1 MHGQMWF
8 RARPRGRACHEERGC
23 DVMRILL
30 KGLGG
35 GVLSVLTYVLLA
47 APTSVIAEA
56 SPNHAVQITL
66 QDQGFVPGRVYAG
79 VNKVVTLRIVNR
91 GSKIHEFA
99 IPYYYVFTR
108 NLNPGDVTTVSFTP
122 STAGRFDMVSDPKG
136 NDEPEFK
143 GEFIV
148 TDHK

>member
-1 MHGQMWF
+1 
-8 RARPRGRACHEERGC
+8 
-23 DVMRILL
+23 MRTLL

-35 GVLSVLTYVLLA
+35 GVLSIAAYVLLTI
-47 APTSVIAEA
+47 PTSVTAEA
-56 SPNHAVQITL
+56 NPNHSVQITL
-66 QDQGFVPGRVYAG
+66 KDGGFVPNRVFAA
-79 VNKVVTLRIVNR
+79 VDKAVTIRIINR

-108 NLNPGDVTTVSFTP
+108 NLNPGDETTVSFTP

>member
-1 MHGQMWF
+1 
-8 RARPRGRACHEERGC
+8 
-23 DVMRILL
+23 MRTLL
-30 KGLGG
+30 KGLSGG
-35 GVLSVLTYVLLA
+35 LLSVAAYALLTV
-47 APTSVIAEA
+47 PTSVTAEA
-56 SPNHAVQITL
+56 NPNRAVEITL
-66 QDQGFVPGRVYAG
+66 KDEGFVPSRVYAAAD
-79 VNKVVTLRIVNR
+79 KAVTLRIVNR
-91 GSKIHEFA
+91 GSKTHEFA

-108 NLNPGDVTTVSFTP
+108 NLNPGDVSTVSFTP